1 MLGSLLSN
9 QPKSMIQTGKE
20 RALTVHEKSSCE
32 WLLMENNPVY
42 KDNAEEDDASVEEV
56 TPTAEIEGGGGI

>member
-1 MLGSLLSN
+1 
-9 QPKSMIQTGKE
+9 MIQTGKE

-56 TPTAEIEGGGGI
+56 TPTNC